1 MVLPDVYRLP
11 GVPDTFDGFL
21 MAVQLWM
28 GDDGFFIGQT
38 AAYLYDLDGPIRPR
52 R

>member
-28 GDDGFFIGQT
+28 GDDGFFIGQRPHTYT
-38 AAYLYDLDGPIRPR
+38 ASSV
-52 R
+52 